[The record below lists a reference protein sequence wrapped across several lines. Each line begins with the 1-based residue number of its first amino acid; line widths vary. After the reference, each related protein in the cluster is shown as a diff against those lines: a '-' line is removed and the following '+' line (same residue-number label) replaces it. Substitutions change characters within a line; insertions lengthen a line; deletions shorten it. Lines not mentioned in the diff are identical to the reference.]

1 MITPNVDHE
10 GIEISI
16 DHLVQS
22 DCIIKLLSII
32 LQSKS
37 QVARSRLTFSLKL
50 EQLHNTEPLLKEH
63 IIIQWPVSHISG

>member
-1 MITPNVDHE
+1 MITPNVDHQ

-16 DHLVQS
+16 DHLLQS
-22 DCIIKLLSII
+22 DQMIKLLLII

-37 QVARSRLTFSLKL
+37 QVSRSRPTFTLKL

-63 IIIQWPVSHISG
+63 IIIQWLVSHISG

>member
-10 GIEISI
+10 GIEISTN
-16 DHLVQS
+16 HLFQS

-37 QVARSRLTFSLKL
+37 QVSGSRLTFSLKL

-63 IIIQWPVSHISG
+63 IIIQ